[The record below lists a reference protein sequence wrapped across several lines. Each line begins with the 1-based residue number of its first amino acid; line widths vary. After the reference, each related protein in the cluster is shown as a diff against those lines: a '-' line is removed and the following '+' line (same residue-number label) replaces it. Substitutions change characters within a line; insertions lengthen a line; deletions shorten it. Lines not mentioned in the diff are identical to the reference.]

1 MKPSFLSTI
10 VMKSTVLNKLNCLVN
25 SFSLMLCI
33 LALGFSSP
41 GVWAGDDCSSVK
53 GNKDFEVTVQIN
65 SYDPSQDYDVTYTK
79 IGTTTLWSNHDVSA
93 IFYDTSLEEGQKY
106 LLKFIYNSA
115 ADTLTLYKNKNDAE
129 LWSQGDTRPAELH
142 GGSSVFEDSGADGLI
157 CHDGGNVTPPP
168 AIPDVCELV
177 PDTLQSNYYAD
188 GSVYGNLSTTP
199 GAGNKIYLPTDDT
212 EMSFG
217 STFST
222 DCYYPEAG
230 GPVNCKIDPNKFTPG
245 YPFELEDHFTGETLT
260 IAAGETQ
267 SLEAGE
273 YWFDSITFGGDKSS
287 LTVNGMVVI
296 HYKQLVIPATGS
308 DTRIYINDGGAP
320 RNLLFIGHGPNAALV
335 TDQSSA
341 AITSYAHYYI
351 ANESDQ
357 GLTLGGSH
365 SVFYGGLG
373 ANAVSLS
380 GVDNEFNGNG
390 SCADPDPDPEP
401 TPGICTLFPDG
412 GIQGNHY
419 ENGAPQGNDIQI
431 IDGSGGKGNRLYLDT
446 RIPVSFNTTSTGS
459 STSTLSGCVYGSDP
473 NGNSIPFSSATPERC
488 IIDEGANILF
498 DGAPYVPEDF
508 SDGAGDIVVDKFSAD
523 DQNNVTPVNI
533 EPGKYNSLTV
543 GVDGI
548 AILSPGEYWFSTL
561 NLGDGGENG
570 QIKITDDAN
579 QDNPVIVHY
588 KKVNFNGSGIYINSK
603 AGPDRKNTAAD
614 TPDEIEGD
622 GDSSAI
628 LFIGH
633 GVDSSVNPTVND
645 IYINAGWY
653 ISPEAT
659 APGFDIEASARFQ
672 MIGAVSA
679 PGVKMFGA
687 ADYTY
692 FYPQDIGNCTTPP
705 PEENYTIEVTPD
717 EGYSLSCDAPN
728 ITFTVK
734 DDSGEI
740 ATDYDG
746 YINATFPNGLVPDN
760 ANIIQGKVI
769 DADNNVYQPVDGQ
782 VIVPVSSGEYKSY
795 EVKGELADDTSQVD
809 TGNIE
814 FVPFAFYIDDQHV
827 IASKA
832 QSVEVKAL
840 ACDSDTHDKVAVSY
854 SGTPEVSSTLQEPNG
869 GVGTLSFEPVFAS
882 EDNGETSTDLTFTD
896 SGKVA
901 VTIEDKNFDCTG
913 YEGCPIGEDGQSDGV
928 MKGGFTVYARP
939 WTFAICDA
947 QGSKMDGTIT
957 DSASLGYKA
966 AGQEFDLYVRPL
978 RWVSGNTDP
987 VIGAENIDVTDMC
1000 DKPST
1005 QNYLSSGSP
1014 DSTMQLSYELAQP
1027 GADVGH
1033 AGSLSGTQS
1042 LANTESS
1049 GTGESGYYNFSQL
1062 AWSEVGVLTV
1072 KMDTA
1077 EDYYGMNINQGYR
1090 NIGRFYPDHLS
1101 ILENTWSY
1109 AEGHNGFAYM
1119 NQPIGMSYTIEAR
1132 NANDQPTQNYGYF
1145 TESLQA
1151 QLKLVGVDE
1160 HNMNLDER
1168 FYVGDKETDTGW
1180 SSVTPV
1186 SDRNAQY
1193 VYTTDNFEFFKLAE
1207 STEPYVSTPDG
1218 PFDTDDS
1225 NWGMEVTDETTD
1237 QVNFDFNDNDNSF
1250 TVDTLNEKAMAFSEK
1265 PDFRYGRMVLD
1276 SVSSPIGGPVSVP
1289 LRAEFWS
1296 GNNYE
1301 VNQDD
1306 NGSQFK
1312 TNVYCAVN
1320 EDTSESSGSALLTDT
1335 DNDKI
1340 FHLVSDGK
1348 SSIVQAKQSTA
1359 QREMVRIFLRQGSN
1373 DGDFHHSNPQPASV
1387 DCEWNNSESIDQPWL
1402 QFNWRDQGDEDPS
1415 TVVTFGAYRG
1425 NDRIIF
1431 RGEEQLTDN

>member
-1 MKPSFLSTI
+1 MKPSFLC
-10 VMKSTVLNKLNCLVN
+10 TVKPSVLKKLNYLSN
-25 SFSLMLCI
+25 SFLMLLCL
-33 LALGFSSP
+33 LALSLISQAS
-41 GVWAGDDCSSVK
+41 WADETCSVK
-53 GNKDFEVTVQIN
+53 GNKDFDITVTID
-65 SYDPSQDYDVTYTK
+65 SYDPTLSYDVYYEK
-79 IGTTTLWSNHDVSA
+79 NGSVVIWSNHDSSA
-93 IFYDTSLEEGQKY
+93 IIYETSLQEGQNYQLKFFYD
-106 LLKFIYNSA
+106 SA
-115 ADTLTLYKNKNDAE
+115 SSMVTYYKNENDSAV
-129 LWSQGDTRPAELH
+129 WSQGMTEPVDFHNGESIFTE
-142 GGSSVFEDSGADGLI
+142 GGADDLSCESGS
-157 CHDGGNVTPPP
+157 VEPPA

-177 PDTLQSNYYAD
+177 PDTLQSNYYAG

-199 GAGNKIYLPTDDT
+199 GAGNKIYLPSDDT
-212 EMSFG
+212 NMSFN
-217 STFST
+217 STFSS
-222 DCYYPEAG
+222 DCFYPEAG
-230 GPVNCKIDPNKFTPG
+230 GPVACKVDPNKLTPG
-245 YPFELEDHFTGETLT
+245 YPFVLEDHFTGELLS
-260 IAAGETQ
+260 IAAGEMQT
-267 SLEAGE
+267 LESGE
-273 YWFDSITFGGDKSS
+273 YWFDTITFGGDNAS
-287 LTVNGMVVI
+287 LAVNGPVVI
-296 HYKQLVIPATGS
+296 HYKQLIIPHTGS
-308 DTRIYINDGGAP
+308 NTRVYINDGGDP
-320 RNLLFIGHGPNAALV
+320 KNVLFIGHGPEAAVL
-335 TDQSSA
+335 TEHDSA
-341 AITSYAHYYI
+341 AITSFAHYYV
-351 ANESDQ
+351 ANESAQ
-357 GLTLGGSH
+357 GLTLGGSN
-365 SVFYGGLG
+365 SIFYGGLA

-380 GVDNEFNGNG
+380 GTDNVFNGEG
-390 SCADPDPDPEP
+390 SCGDPDPTPPEP
-401 TPGICTLFPDG
+401 EPDPDLCTFFPSG
-412 GIQGNHY
+412 LQGNVY
-419 ENGAPQGNDIQI
+419 DEKGKISVPIVVKDGNG
-431 IDGSGGKGNRLYLDT
+431 GGGNRIYLDEEGVLGFSAADNSIYPSNVGT
-446 RIPVSFNTTSTGS
+446 PS
-459 STSTLSGCVYGSDP
+459 SGCVYRNEDGTFPASNETHAALECNIDP
-473 NGNSIPFSSATPERC
+473 NLDA
-488 IIDEGANILF
+488 F
-498 DGAPYVPEDF
+498 DGAPPMLDVFDPSGDAIQGIDNGEVTANPGNYSTIAFANNASVVVLTAGTYWIDTLDF
-508 SDGAGDIVVDKFSAD
+508 SKNGSILKTAGDGQVIIHYNHINFGGDRVFVNADTNRSNEFS
-523 DQNNVTPVNI
+523 QTPETI
-533 EPGKYNSLTV
+533 DS
-543 GVDGI
+543 I
-548 AILSPGEYWFSTL
+548 RGEYSPT
-561 NLGDGGENG
+561 NLMLLG
-570 QIKITDDAN
+570 
-579 QDNPVIVHY
+579 H
-588 KKVNFNGSGIYINSK
+588 
-603 AGPDRKNTAAD
+603 GPDSGLNNPHSD
-614 TPDEIEGD
+614 T
-622 GDSSAI
+622 
-628 LFIGH
+628 
-633 GVDSSVNPTVND
+633 
-645 IYINAGWY
+645 YINALWY
-653 ISPEAT
+653 ISPEST
-659 APGFDIEASARFQ
+659 KGVDIESTQRFQ
-672 MIGAVSA
+672 FSGALSA
-679 PGVKMFGA
+679 PQVTITGGSDYSYVYSIPGVA
-687 ADYTY
+687 C
-692 FYPQDIGNCTTPP
+692 PQPDPDAS
-705 PEENYTIEVTPD
+705 YTIEVTPD

-746 YINATFPNGLVPDN
+746 YINATLPNGLVPDN

-827 IASKA
+827 IANKA

-1119 NQPIGMSYTIEAR
+1119 NQPIGMSYTVEAR

-1168 FYVGDKETDTGW
+1168 FYVGDKGTDTGW